1 MPNVYTRTG
10 DKGDTGLFGGSRVP
24 KQSLRVEAYGTVD
37 EANAALGAAKA
48 MLPAGQWRRRVHDVQ
63 QRLFVLA
70 AELASDPEGAAILA
84 NKINTGD
91 ITDLEHLID
100 DCLAVTGP
108 QREFVVP
115 GRDDRSGAFHQAR
128 TVVRRAERRVLTLA
142 ETEPVRPELIKYL
155 NRLSDA
161 VYSLARLAETW
172 RDEEIERIVRDAV
185 AKVLGTPSKQAQPDR
200 EERAARVETT
210 PSKPVEPDRDEGAVR
225 VETTPS
231 KPVEPDRDEGA
242 VRVETTRQPKNRPN
256 PGHHGFDTASSQSEQ
271 TGSTNFT
278 RAKLA
283 QPDHEP
289 LGERS
294 TPTPSRG
301 RTPARRFDLAAAKR
315 IAERAEARS
324 AELGVPVVIA
334 AADAGGNLML
344 LHRIEGA
351 LLASIEIAINKAW
364 SAVAFQAPTATL
376 GPLATGDGPLPGLA
390 DTNSGRVVLFGG
402 GVPVHV
408 DGELA
413 GAIGISGGTA
423 EQDVDIATCAL
434 QDWNTIGEQ

>member
-48 MLPAGQWRRRVHDVQ
+48 MLPAGQWRRRIHDVQ

-70 AELASDPEGAAILA
+70 AELASDPEGATILA
-84 NKINTGD
+84 NKINADD

-142 ETEPVRPELIKYL
+142 ETEPVRPELITYL

-210 PSKPVEPDRDEGAVR
+210 PSKL
-225 VETTPS
+225 
-231 KPVEPDRDEGA
+231 VEPDRDEGA

-256 PGHHGFDTASSQSEQ
+256 PGHHGFDTASSPSEQ
-271 TGSTNFT
+271 AGSTNFT

-289 LGERS
+289 LGEQS
-294 TPTPSRG
+294 APAPSRG
-301 RTPARRFDLAAAKR
+301 RTPVRRFDLAAAKR

-402 GVPVHV
+402 GVPVYV

>member
-84 NKINTGD
+84 NKINTED

-210 PSKPVEPDRDEGAVR
+210 PSKPVEPD
-225 VETTPS
+225 
-231 KPVEPDRDEGA
+231 
-242 VRVETTRQPKNRPN
+242 
-256 PGHHGFDTASSQSEQ
+256 
-271 TGSTNFT
+271 
-278 RAKLA
+278 
-283 QPDHEP
+283 HEP
-289 LGERS
+289 LGEQS
-294 TPTPSRG
+294 APAPSRG
-301 RTPARRFDLAAAKR
+301 RTPVRRFDLAAAKR

>member
-70 AELASDPEGAAILA
+70 AELASDPEGATILA
-84 NKINTGD
+84 NKINADD

-142 ETEPVRPELIKYL
+142 ETEPVRPELITYL

-225 VETTPS
+225 VETT
-231 KPVEPDRDEGA
+231 
-242 VRVETTRQPKNRPN
+242 RQPKNRPN

-271 TGSTNFT
+271 AGSTNFT

-289 LGERS
+289 LGEQS
-294 TPTPSRG
+294 A
-301 RTPARRFDLAAAKR
+301 PAPK
-315 IAERAEARS
+315 S
-324 AELGVPVVIA
+324 VV
-334 AADAGGNLML
+334 
-344 LHRIEGA
+344 
-351 LLASIEIAINKAW
+351 
-364 SAVAFQAPTATL
+364 
-376 GPLATGDGPLPGLA
+376 
-390 DTNSGRVVLFGG
+390 
-402 GVPVHV
+402 
-408 DGELA
+408 
-413 GAIGISGGTA
+413 
-423 EQDVDIATCAL
+423 
-434 QDWNTIGEQ
+434 

>member
-70 AELASDPEGAAILA
+70 AELASDPEGATILA

-185 AKVLGTPSKQAQPDR
+185 AKVLGTPATPDR
-200 EERAARVETT
+200 
-210 PSKPVEPDRDEGAVR
+210 
-225 VETTPS
+225 
-231 KPVEPDRDEGA
+231 
-242 VRVETTRQPKNRPN
+242 
-256 PGHHGFDTASSQSEQ
+256 
-271 TGSTNFT
+271 
-278 RAKLA
+278 
-283 QPDHEP
+283 EP
-289 LGERS
+289 LGEQS
-294 TPTPSRG
+294 TSTPSRG

-344 LHRIEGA
+344 LHRVEGA
-351 LLASIEIAINKAW
+351 LLAATEVAINKAW

-376 GPLATGDGPLPGLA
+376 GPLATEDGPFPGLA

-434 QDWNTIGEQ
+434 QDWNMIGEQ

>member
-91 ITDLEHLID
+91 IADLEHLID

-210 PSKPVEPDRDEGAVR
+210 
-225 VETTPS
+225 
-231 KPVEPDRDEGA
+231 
-242 VRVETTRQPKNRPN
+242 RQPKNRPN
-256 PGHHGFDTASSQSEQ
+256 PGHHGFDTASSPSEQ
-271 TGSTNFT
+271 ASSTNFT

-289 LGERS
+289 LGEQS
-294 TPTPSRG
+294 APAPSRG
-301 RTPARRFDLAAAKR
+301 RTPVRRFDLAAAKR

-344 LHRIEGA
+344 LHRVEGA

-376 GPLATGDGPLPGLA
+376 GPLASGDGPLPGLA

>member
-142 ETEPVRPELIKYL
+142 ETEPVRPELITYL

-200 EERAARVETT
+200 EEREARVETT
-210 PSKPVEPDRDEGAVR
+210 PSKPVEPD
-225 VETTPS
+225 
-231 KPVEPDRDEGA
+231 
-242 VRVETTRQPKNRPN
+242 
-256 PGHHGFDTASSQSEQ
+256 
-271 TGSTNFT
+271 
-278 RAKLA
+278 
-283 QPDHEP
+283 HEP
-289 LGERS
+289 LGEQS
-294 TPTPSRG
+294 APAPSRG
-301 RTPARRFDLAAAKR
+301 RTPVRRFDLAAAKR

>member
-142 ETEPVRPELIKYL
+142 ETEPVRPELITYL

-185 AKVLGTPSKQAQPDR
+185 AKVLGTPSKQ
-200 EERAARVETT
+200 
-210 PSKPVEPDRDEGAVR
+210 VEPDRDEGAVR

-231 KPVEPDRDEGA
+231 KPVEPD
-242 VRVETTRQPKNRPN
+242 
-256 PGHHGFDTASSQSEQ
+256 
-271 TGSTNFT
+271 
-278 RAKLA
+278 
-283 QPDHEP
+283 HEP
-289 LGERS
+289 LGEQS
-294 TPTPSRG
+294 APAPSRG
-301 RTPARRFDLAAAKR
+301 RTPVRRFDLAAAKR

>member
-70 AELASDPEGAAILA
+70 AELASDPEGATILA
-84 NKINTGD
+84 NKINADD

-142 ETEPVRPELIKYL
+142 ETEPVRPELITYL

-200 EERAARVETT
+200 DERAARVETT

-231 KPVEPDRDEGA
+231 KPVEPD
-242 VRVETTRQPKNRPN
+242 
-256 PGHHGFDTASSQSEQ
+256 
-271 TGSTNFT
+271 
-278 RAKLA
+278 
-283 QPDHEP
+283 HEP

-294 TPTPSRG
+294 APAPSRG

-344 LHRIEGA
+344 LHRVEGA

-376 GPLATGDGPLPGLA
+376 GPLASGDGPLPGLA

>member
-128 TVVRRAERRVLTLA
+128 TVVRRAERRGLTLA

-185 AKVLGTPSKQAQPDR
+185 AKVLGTPSKQ
-200 EERAARVETT
+200 
-210 PSKPVEPDRDEGAVR
+210 
-225 VETTPS
+225 
-231 KPVEPDRDEGA
+231 VEPDRDEGA

-256 PGHHGFDTASSQSEQ
+256 PGHHGFDTASSPSEQ
-271 TGSTNFT
+271 AGSTNFT

-289 LGERS
+289 LGEQS
-294 TPTPSRG
+294 APAPSRG
-301 RTPARRFDLAAAKR
+301 RTPVRRFDLAAAKR

>member
-225 VETTPS
+225 VETT
-231 KPVEPDRDEGA
+231 
-242 VRVETTRQPKNRPN
+242 RQPKNRPN

-283 QPDHEP
+283 QPDGEP
-289 LGERS
+289 PGERS
-294 TPTPSRG
+294 APAPSRG

>member
-70 AELASDPEGAAILA
+70 AELASDPEGATILA
-84 NKINTGD
+84 NKINAED

-185 AKVLGTPSKQAQPDR
+185 AKVLGTPSKQVEPDR

-210 PSKPVEPDRDEGAVR
+210 PSKPVEPD
-225 VETTPS
+225 
-231 KPVEPDRDEGA
+231 
-242 VRVETTRQPKNRPN
+242 
-256 PGHHGFDTASSQSEQ
+256 
-271 TGSTNFT
+271 
-278 RAKLA
+278 
-283 QPDHEP
+283 HEP
-289 LGERS
+289 LDEQS
-294 TPTPSRG
+294 APAPSRG
-301 RTPARRFDLAAAKR
+301 RTPVRRFDLAAAKR

>member
-142 ETEPVRPELIKYL
+142 ETEPVRPELITYL

-200 EERAARVETT
+200 DERAARVETT
-210 PSKPVEPDRDEGAVR
+210 PSKPVEPDR
-225 VETTPS
+225 
-231 KPVEPDRDEGA
+231 
-242 VRVETTRQPKNRPN
+242 
-256 PGHHGFDTASSQSEQ
+256 
-271 TGSTNFT
+271 
-278 RAKLA
+278 
-283 QPDHEP
+283 EP
-289 LGERS
+289 LGEQS
-294 TPTPSRG
+294 APAPSRG
-301 RTPARRFDLAAAKR
+301 RTPVRRFDLAAAKR

>member
-185 AKVLGTPSKQAQPDR
+185 AKVLGTPSKQVEPDR

-210 PSKPVEPDRDEGAVR
+210 PSKPVEPDR
-225 VETTPS
+225 
-231 KPVEPDRDEGA
+231 
-242 VRVETTRQPKNRPN
+242 
-256 PGHHGFDTASSQSEQ
+256 
-271 TGSTNFT
+271 
-278 RAKLA
+278 
-283 QPDHEP
+283 EP
-289 LGERS
+289 LGEQS
-294 TPTPSRG
+294 APAPSRG
-301 RTPARRFDLAAAKR
+301 RTPVRRFDLAAAKR

>member
-1 MPNVYTRTG
+1 MSHVYTRTG

-48 MLPAGQWRRRVHDVQ
+48 MLPAGQWRRRVHDMQ

-70 AELASDPEGAAILA
+70 AELASDPEGATILA
-84 NKINTGD
+84 NKINADD

-142 ETEPVRPELIKYL
+142 ETEPVRPELITYL

-200 EERAARVETT
+200 DERAARVETT
-210 PSKPVEPDRDEGAVR
+210 PSKPVEPD
-225 VETTPS
+225 
-231 KPVEPDRDEGA
+231 
-242 VRVETTRQPKNRPN
+242 
-256 PGHHGFDTASSQSEQ
+256 
-271 TGSTNFT
+271 
-278 RAKLA
+278 
-283 QPDHEP
+283 HEP

-294 TPTPSRG
+294 APAPSRG

-376 GPLATGDGPLPGLA
+376 GPLASGDGPLPGLA

>member
-1 MPNVYTRTG
+1 MPHVYTRTG

-70 AELASDPEGAAILA
+70 AELASDPEGATILA
-84 NKINTGD
+84 NKINADD

-185 AKVLGTPSKQAQPDR
+185 AKVLGTPSKQVEPDR
-200 EERAARVETT
+200 EER
-210 PSKPVEPDRDEGAVR
+210 
-225 VETTPS
+225 
-231 KPVEPDRDEGA
+231 A

-256 PGHHGFDTASSQSEQ
+256 PGHHGFDTASSPSEQ
-271 TGSTNFT
+271 AGSTNFT

-283 QPDHEP
+283 QPDGEP

-294 TPTPSRG
+294 TPAPFRG
-301 RTPARRFDLAAAKR
+301 RTPVRRFDLAAAKR

-324 AELGVPVVIA
+324 VELGVPVVIA

-344 LHRIEGA
+344 LHRVEGA
-351 LLASIEIAINKAW
+351 LLASTEVAINKAW

-376 GPLATGDGPLPGLA
+376 GPLATEDGPFPGLA

-402 GVPVHV
+402 GVPVYV

>member
-70 AELASDPEGAAILA
+70 AELASDPEGATILA

-142 ETEPVRPELIKYL
+142 ETEPVRPELITYL

-210 PSKPVEPDRDEGAVR
+210 PSKPVEPD
-225 VETTPS
+225 
-231 KPVEPDRDEGA
+231 
-242 VRVETTRQPKNRPN
+242 
-256 PGHHGFDTASSQSEQ
+256 
-271 TGSTNFT
+271 
-278 RAKLA
+278 
-283 QPDHEP
+283 HEP
-289 LGERS
+289 LGEQS
-294 TPTPSRG
+294 APAPSRG
-301 RTPARRFDLAAAKR
+301 RTPVRRFDLAAAKR

>member
-100 DCLAVTGP
+100 DCLAITGP

-210 PSKPVEPDRDEGAVR
+210 RK
-225 VETTPS
+225 
-231 KPVEPDRDEGA
+231 
-242 VRVETTRQPKNRPN
+242 PKNRPN

-271 TGSTNFT
+271 AGSTNFT

-283 QPDHEP
+283 QPDGEP
-289 LGERS
+289 PGERS
-294 TPTPSRG
+294 TSTPSRG
-301 RTPARRFDLAAAKR
+301 RTPIRRFDLAAAKR

>member
-142 ETEPVRPELIKYL
+142 ETEPVRPELITYL

-210 PSKPVEPDRDEGAVR
+210 PSKPVEPD
-225 VETTPS
+225 
-231 KPVEPDRDEGA
+231 
-242 VRVETTRQPKNRPN
+242 
-256 PGHHGFDTASSQSEQ
+256 
-271 TGSTNFT
+271 
-278 RAKLA
+278 
-283 QPDHEP
+283 HEP
-289 LGERS
+289 LGEQS
-294 TPTPSRG
+294 APAPSRD
-301 RTPARRFDLAAAKR
+301 RTPVRRFDLAAAKR

>member
-185 AKVLGTPSKQAQPDR
+185 AKVLGTPSKQVEPDR
-200 EERAARVETT
+200 EERAA
-210 PSKPVEPDRDEGAVR
+210 
-225 VETTPS
+225 
-231 KPVEPDRDEGA
+231 
-242 VRVETTRQPKNRPN
+242 RVETTRQPKNRPN
-256 PGHHGFDTASSQSEQ
+256 PGHHGFDTASSPSEQ
-271 TGSTNFT
+271 ASSTNFT

-289 LGERS
+289 LGEQS
-294 TPTPSRG
+294 APAPSRG
-301 RTPARRFDLAAAKR
+301 RTPVRRFDLAAAKR

-344 LHRIEGA
+344 LHRVEGA

>member
-84 NKINTGD
+84 NKINTSD

-142 ETEPVRPELIKYL
+142 ETEPVRPELITYL

-200 EERAARVETT
+200 EERAA
-210 PSKPVEPDRDEGAVR
+210 R

-376 GPLATGDGPLPGLA
+376 GPLASGDGPLPGLA